1 VKFAVIGGGIA
12 GLSAAWELAAAT
24 GDRAEIT
31 LYEPSQ
37 LGGKLRTTQFL
48 GRAVDEGPDS
58 LLTRVPEGLAL
69 CSELGLD
76 ESLEPTRANRALLF
90 SGGKLRPLPDGLVL
104 GVPAKLAPLVRSGIL
119 SAGGIAQASL
129 DLVRPRFRRQTDV
142 SVYNLVASRFGRQ
155 VAERLVEP
163 LLGSIHAGSTRQLSA
178 AATAPQLRAAAQAN
192 RSLLMGLRRATP
204 ARQPSS
210 APSPLFAA
218 PRQGMQA
225 LADRLIDRL
234 GALGITFVPAEAAML
249 RQDRG
254 GVVVEPDGG
263 RFDGAVLAVPAPVAF
278 SLLGAVL
285 GESAAPPL
293 AGMEFVSVAVTT
305 LAFAATAFADLAPQ
319 SALSRAVKAFGGGAE
334 KLNEISG
341 ILMAPGSG
349 MVMTACSFGSH
360 KWPHWAAPGTTVVR
374 VSAGRANEQYWAR
387 LDDEGLVERSCRELE
402 TVVVGRPG
410 AGGGPGLPPP
420 LAWRVSRWP
429 GSMPQYTVGHLDRV
443 ASTRAMLARYAP
455 TVSLA
460 GASYNG
466 VGVPACIGSGRRAA
480 REVLSAVESLGL
492 PTS

>member
-1 VKFAVIGGGIA
+1 MKFAVIGGGIA

-76 ESLEPTRANRALLF
+76 ESLEATRANRALLF

-104 GVPAKLAPLVRSGIL
+104 GAPAKLVPLVRSGIL
-119 SAGGIAQASL
+119 SAGGIAQASF
-129 DLVRPRFRRQTDV
+129 DLVRPRFRRESDV
-142 SVYNLVASRFGRQ
+142 SVYNLVVSRLGRQ

-178 AATAPQLRAAAQAN
+178 AATAPQLLAAAQAN
-192 RSLLMGLRRATP
+192 RSLIMGLRRATP
-204 ARQPSS
+204 ARRPSS
-210 APSPLFAA
+210 APSPLFVA

-234 GALGITFVPAEAAML
+234 GAVGTMFVPAEAAMV

-263 RFDGAVLAVPAPVAF
+263 RFDGAVLAVPVPVAF

-285 GESAAPPL
+285 GESTAPPL

-305 LAFAATAFADLAPQ
+305 LAFTATAFADLAPQ
-319 SALSRAVKAFGGGAE
+319 SALSGAVKAFGGGPD
-334 KLNEISG
+334 KLNDISG
-341 ILMAPGSG
+341 ILVAPGSG

-374 VSAGRANEQYWAR
+374 VSAGRANEQYCASTTRAWPSGPAENWR
-387 LDDEGLVERSCRELE
+387 PSSSGAPEQE
-402 TVVVGRPG
+402 VGR
-410 AGGGPGLPPP
+410 ACRRL
-420 LAWRVSRWP
+420 WP
-429 GSMPQYTVGHLDRV
+429 GG
-443 ASTRAMLARYAP
+443 
-455 TVSLA
+455 
-460 GASYNG
+460 
-466 VGVPACIGSGRRAA
+466 
-480 REVLSAVESLGL
+480 
-492 PTS
+492 

>member
-1 VKFAVIGGGIA
+1 MKFAVIGGGIA

-76 ESLEPTRANRALLF
+76 ESLEATRANRALLF

-104 GVPAKLAPLVRSGIL
+104 GVPVKLAPLVRSGIL

-178 AATAPQLRAAAQAN
+178 AATAPQLLAAAQAN

-210 APSPLFAA
+210 APSPLFVA

-234 GALGITFVPAEAAML
+234 EALGITFVPAEAAML

-278 SLLGAVL
+278 SLLGTVL

-305 LAFAATAFADLAPQ
+305 LAFAATAFARSGTAKCPFRGSQGFWRRGGEAERDKRHPGGPRERDGNDSVFLRFPQ
-319 SALSRAVKAFGGGAE
+319 MATLGRSGNDRRAGLGRQGERAVLGPPRRRGPRRAVLQGIGDRRRRAPRSRRGAGPAAAFGLAGKPLAGVDAS
-334 KLNEISG
+334 IHCR
-341 ILMAPGSG
+341 APGPGGLHKSD
-349 MVMTACSFGSH
+349 AGSLR
-360 KWPHWAAPGTTVVR
+360 PHG
-374 VSAGRANEQYWAR
+374 
-387 LDDEGLVERSCRELE
+387 EL
-402 TVVVGRPG
+402 
-410 AGGGPGLPPP
+410 
-420 LAWRVSRWP
+420 
-429 GSMPQYTVGHLDRV
+429 
-443 ASTRAMLARYAP
+443 
-455 TVSLA
+455 
-460 GASYNG
+460 
-466 VGVPACIGSGRRAA
+466 GRRQ
-480 REVLSAVESLGL
+480 L
-492 PTS
+492 

>member
-31 LYEPSQ
+31 VYEPSQ
-37 LGGKLRTTQFL
+37 LGGKLLTSQFL
-48 GRAVDEGPDS
+48 GRVVDEGPDS

-76 ESLEPTRANRALLF
+76 ESLEATRANKALLF
-90 SGGKLRPLPDGLVL
+90 SSGKLRPLPDGLVL
-104 GVPAKLAPLVRSGIL
+104 GAPAKLVPLVRSGIL
-119 SAGGIAQASL
+119 SAGGMARASL
-129 DLVRPRFRRQTDV
+129 DLVRPRFGRESDV
-142 SVYNLVASRFGRQ
+142 SVYDLVASRLGRQ

-163 LLGSIHAGSTRQLSA
+163 LLGSIHAGSTRRLSA
-178 AATAPQLRAAAQAN
+178 AATAPQLLAAARAN
-192 RSLLMGLRRATP
+192 RSLIMGLRRATP
-204 ARQPSS
+204 APQPAS
-210 APSPLFAA
+210 ASKPLFVA

-225 LADRLIDRL
+225 LADRLVERLSAAGTMFLPAAAACVRPDR
-234 GALGITFVPAEAAML
+234 
-249 RQDRG
+249 R

-278 SLLGAVL
+278 SLLETVL
-285 GESAAPPL
+285 GESPSPPL

-305 LAFAATAFADLAPQ
+305 LAFDATAFADLGPE
-319 SALSRAVKAFGGGAE
+319 SALSEAVRAYGGGPE

-341 ILMAPGSG
+341 ILVAPGSG
-349 MVMTACSFGSH
+349 MLMTACSFGSH

-387 LDDEGLVERSCRELE
+387 LDDEALAERFCRELG
-402 TVVVGRPG
+402 TVVGGRPG
-410 AGGGPGLPPP
+410 AGSGPALSPP

-443 ASTRAMLARYAP
+443 SSTQAMLARHAP

>member
-31 LYEPSQ
+31 LYEPGR

-48 GRAVDEGPDS
+48 GRPVDEGPDS
-58 LLTRVPEGLAL
+58 LLTRVPDGLAL

-76 ESLEPTRANRALLF
+76 VSLEATGANRALLF
-90 SGGKLRPLPDGLVL
+90 SGGELRPLPDGLVM
-104 GVPAKLAPLVRSGIL
+104 GAPARLVPLVRSGIL
-119 SAGGIAQASL
+119 SAGGMAQASF
-129 DLVRPRFRRQTDV
+129 DLVRPRSRRERDV
-142 SVYNLVASRFGRQ
+142 SVYNLVESRLGRQ

-178 AATAPQLRAAAQAN
+178 AATAPQLLAAAQAS
-192 RSLLMGLRRATP
+192 RSLIMGLRRATA
-204 ARQPSS
+204 ARPTSS
-210 APSPLFAA
+210 APGPLFVA

-225 LADRLIDRL
+225 LADRLVERL
-234 GALGITFVPAEAAML
+234 EAVGTTFVPGEVARV
-249 RQDRG
+249 RQDRS

-278 SLLGAVL
+278 SLLEAVL
-285 GESAAPPL
+285 GRPAAPEL

-305 LAFAATAFADLAPQ
+305 LAFAASAFADLGPQ
-319 SALSRAVKAFGGGAE
+319 SALSRAVKAYGGPE
-334 KLNEISG
+334 KQNDISG
-341 ILMAPGSG
+341 ILVAPGSG

-374 VSAGRANEQYWAR
+374 VSAGRANEQYFGR
-387 LDDEGLVERSCRELE
+387 LDDEGLAERCCRELE
-402 TVVVGRPG
+402 TVVVGRFGP
-410 AGGGPGLPPP
+410 GGGPSLPPP

-443 ASTRAMLARYAP
+443 AAARAILARHAP

-492 PTS
+492 ATP